1 MKKHLTFLVA
11 CGIACMISPAFA
23 KDANIPV
30 NPLTMSETFAEKHPS
45 PGFSD
50 EQLERVHAIKVKYDD
65 INDARDLKLQKLYRQ
80 IFESLNQQNL
90 DKASLSAMQDK
101 INSPEAAAANDDL
114 QMMID
119 LHDVLTP
126 EQRTNLRRETLQQE
140 AIEGGVGSA
149 LESTGDNLVHTDSPS
164 SPGGPA
170 RRHSARRSA
179 ARY

>member
-1 MKKHLTFLVA
+1 MKNHLVLLVA
-11 CGIACMISPAFA
+11 CGLTFVVSPALA
-23 KDANIPV
+23 KDANMPV
-30 NPLTMSETFAEKHPS
+30 KPLTMSETFAEKHPS

-65 INDARDLKLQKLYRQ
+65 VNDARDLELQKLYRQ
-80 IFESLNQQNL
+80 IFEGLNQQNL
-90 DKASLSAMQDK
+90 DKANLTSRQNK
-101 INSPEAAAANDDL
+101 INSLEATAANDDL

-149 LESTGDNLVHTDSPS
+149 PMGRTMMQMCAPQPMAH
-164 SPGGPA
+164 
-170 RRHSARRSA
+170 
-179 ARY
+179 